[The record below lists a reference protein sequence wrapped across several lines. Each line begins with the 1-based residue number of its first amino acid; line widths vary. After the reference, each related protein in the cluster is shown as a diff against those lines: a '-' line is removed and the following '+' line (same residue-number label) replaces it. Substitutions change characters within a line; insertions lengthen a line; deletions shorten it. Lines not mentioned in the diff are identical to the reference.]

1 MRELFGSIV
10 TRNGRHH
17 GRYRHQGKEYYT
29 PTRRTKTEVIND
41 LTKIHATVL
50 DGTWVA
56 PQKKRETERRQMTTL
71 AAWFDQWMNFIELAG
86 YSPNTIRSYKSHWN
100 AHVLPKLGPDTL
112 LADVTTSMIDKF
124 LAEVRAVTSQ
134 RTAGNVARSLSA
146 GLNMAR
152 DKQVLEQV
160 PDFPKGWMKRS
171 TARTTKTITYTGGEL
186 DRIVDAC
193 DEKYRA
199 AIVLAAFAFL
209 RSGEVAA
216 LRRDDIA
223 LGAVSVRVDEATKTT
238 PGGMTVIG
246 PPKSSAGY
254 RTVPIA
260 RRHRGVIANHLER
273 FVPPAAS
280 SLLWATRDG
289 GPVRSR
295 VLLTALHAACD
306 ATGLPRGRFHDLR
319 HSGLTLY
326 GQSGAT
332 LAELMSVAGH
342 SDVDAAMIYQHAGR
356 ERVEELMER
365 MGNS

>member
-1 MRELFGSIV
+1 MRELFGSII

-17 GRYRHQGKEYYT
+17 GRYRLKGRDYYT
-29 PTRRTKTEVIND
+29 PTRRTKKEVAND
-41 LTKIHATVL
+41 LTRIHAAIL

-56 PQKKRETERRQMTTL
+56 PQKKRETDRREATTL
-71 AAWFDQWMNFIELAG
+71 RAWFDQWMNILELAG

-112 LADVTTSMIDKF
+112 LADVTTSMIDQF
-124 LAEVRAVTSQ
+124 LAEVRAATSQ

-160 PDFPKGWMKRS
+160 PEFPKGWMKRAA
-171 TARTTKTITYTGGEL
+171 ARTTKTITYTGGEL

-216 LRRDDIA
+216 LRRDDISM
-223 LGAVSVRVDEATKTT
+223 GTTSVRVDEATKTT

-260 RRHRGVIANHLER
+260 KRHRGIIASHLDR
-273 FVPPAAS
+273 FVPPASS
-280 SLLWATRDG
+280 SLLWTTRED

-306 ATGLPRGRFHDLR
+306 AAGLPRGRFHDLR

-326 GQSGAT
+326 GQAGAT
-332 LAELMSVAGH
+332 LAELMAVAGH
-342 SDVDAAMIYQHAGR
+342 SDVGAAMIYQHAGH
-356 ERVEELMER
+356 ERATELVER
-365 MGNS
+365 MG